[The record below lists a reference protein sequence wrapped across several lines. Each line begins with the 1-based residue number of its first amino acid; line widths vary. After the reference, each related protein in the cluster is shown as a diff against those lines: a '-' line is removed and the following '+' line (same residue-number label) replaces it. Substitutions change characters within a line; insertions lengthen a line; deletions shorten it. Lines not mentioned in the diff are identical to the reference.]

1 MANTIIIHQTKNNDN
16 APWLDPSDSS
26 NTMYFSTAEW
36 NDTMTPSTN
45 YMYEQLLNFNCPKS
59 SIIVQ
64 SNNTHKIVTFPFDT
78 KENAINCFFVLF
90 QSESANELMKERTT
104 LIRAKYA
111 NYSSNTTYTI
121 QTIVCGIGKPT

>member
-16 APWLDPSDSS
+16 APWLDTRDSS

-45 YMYEQLLNFNCPKS
+45 YMHEQLLNFNCPKS

-64 SNNTHKIVTFPFDT
+64 SNNTHRIITFPFDT
-78 KENAINCFFVLF
+78 AENSANAFNILF
-90 QSESANELMKERTT
+90 KRESANELMRQRKE
-104 LIRAKYA
+104 LILSKYA
-111 NYSSNTTYTI
+111 NFSANTIYSITLFCNGST
-121 QTIVCGIGKPT
+121 